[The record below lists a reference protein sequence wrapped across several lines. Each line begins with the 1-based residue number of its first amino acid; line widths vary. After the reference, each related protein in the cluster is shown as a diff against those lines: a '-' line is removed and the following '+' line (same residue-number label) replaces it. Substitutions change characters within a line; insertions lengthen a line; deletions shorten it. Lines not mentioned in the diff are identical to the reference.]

1 MYFRY
6 KGQFMYDFMRL
17 VSDMNSTVQVSAGSG

>member
-1 MYFRY
+1 MYDFRY

-17 VSDMNSTVQVSAGSG
+17 VSDMNCIVQVSE